1 MIEAQESRNSGK
13 GKTVERRNRMITG
26 NADFKQEAM
35 MVKKQS
41 YGTVTFAG
49 EVLATIAGL
58 AAVDVPGVAG
68 MSGGLKDGIV
78 EMLGKKNFTKGIKVT
93 RDENNVVSAE
103 IQIIVEYGV
112 KVPEVC
118 ENIQNS
124 VVKALETM
132 TGLAVGPI
140 NIFVQGV
147 RFKEAEKPALEEE
160 SEKSK

>member
-1 MIEAQESRNSGK
+1 MSEKDLVTQEKSG
-13 GKTVERRNRMITG
+13 TI
-26 NADFKQEAM
+26 
-35 MVKKQS
+35 
-41 YGTVTFAG
+41 TFAN
-49 EVLATIAGL
+49 EVLEIIVGV
-58 AAVDVPGVAG
+58 AACDIPGVAG

-124 VVKALETM
+124 VAKALETM

>member
-1 MIEAQESRNSGK
+1 M
-13 GKTVERRNRMITG
+13 
-26 NADFKQEAM
+26 
-35 MVKKQS
+35 
-41 YGTVTFAG
+41 
-49 EVLATIAGL
+49 
-58 AAVDVPGVAG
+58 
-68 MSGGLKDGIV
+68 

-124 VVKALETM
+124 VAKALETM
-132 TGLAVGPI
+132 TGGLAVGPI
-140 NIFVQGV
+140 NILVQGV

-160 SEKSK
+160 NGKSK